1 MLEYCGAR
9 ATRAAMSR
17 IGIVERAFELARTN
31 HSIDDIRAALRK
43 EGYIQVDE
51 YLQDGS
57 LRREL
62 KKLSGRSS

>member
-1 MLEYCGAR
+1 
-9 ATRAAMSR
+9 MSR
-17 IGIVERAFELARTN
+17 IGIVERAFELARTGL
-31 HSIDDIRAALRK
+31 SIDDVRMALRK

-62 KKLSGRSS
+62 KKLSNREA

>member
-1 MLEYCGAR
+1 MN
-9 ATRAAMSR
+9 TMSR
-17 IGIVERAFELARTN
+17 VGIVERAFELARTGL
-31 HSIDDIRAALRK
+31 SIDDVRMALRK

-62 KKLSGRSS
+62 KKLSNREA

>member
-1 MLEYCGAR
+1 
-9 ATRAAMSR
+9 MSR
-17 IGIVERAFELARTN
+17 IGIVERAYELARDN

-57 LRREL
+57 LRKEL
-62 KKLSGRSS
+62 KKLSSRES

>member
-1 MLEYCGAR
+1 
-9 ATRAAMSR
+9 MSR
-17 IGIVERAFELARTN
+17 TGIVERAYELARDN

-57 LRREL
+57 LRKEL
-62 KKLSGRSS
+62 KKLSSREA